1 MTDYPKSL
9 PCPTISEYKGVVD
22 LGLLAVKFNRG
33 NTRRRRMA
41 ANRLETYD
49 LTFAY
54 NSQQLW
60 LFQTWANMFG
70 YDWHYMPII
79 THYSGFIDPVHLLLH
94 RVRITSDITITA
106 LGADMFRVRVSVE
119 LDTASRPFGITVPSG
134 NWIIARTPVSPSAP
148 DWVVAQT
155 PSAPSTDTISAGT
168 PVLPAA

>member
-9 PCPTISEYKGVVD
+9 PCPTISEYKGIVD
-22 LGLLAVKFNRG
+22 FGLLAVKFNRG

-54 NSQQLW
+54 NAQQLW

-70 YDWHYMPII
+70 YDWHYMPIV
-79 THYSGFIDPVHLLLH
+79 THYSGFVNPQSVLLH
-94 RVRITSDITITA
+94 RVRITSDIVTTA
-106 LGADMFRVRVSVE
+106 LSADLFRVRVSIEV
-119 LDTASRPFGITVPSG
+119 DTNSRPFGIIVPSG
-134 NWIIARTPVSPSAP
+134 NWIIANTPVAPSSP
-148 DWVVAQT
+148 DWIIAQT
-155 PSAPSTDTISAGT
+155 PSAPSTNTISAGT

>member
-70 YDWHYMPII
+70 YDWHYMPIV
-79 THYSGFIDPVHLLLH
+79 THYSGFINPAHPLPH
-94 RVRITSDITITA
+94 RVRLTSDIAITA
-106 LGADMFRVRVSVE
+106 LSADLFRVRVSIEVDP
-119 LDTASRPFGITVPSG
+119 DTIPFGITVPSG
-134 NWIIARTPVSPSAP
+134 DWIIANTPVAPSSP
-148 DWVVAQT
+148 DRIIAQT
-155 PSAPSTDTISAGT
+155 PPAPSTSTISAGT